1 MPDTQTSDS
10 PQPDIIAQLREAA
23 LSHVPFDG
31 WSAETFAAAVRDTG
45 IDPDLA
51 RAICPRGAVD
61 LAVSAHHAGDAALA
75 ARAEEID
82 ISALRYSEKVAELI
96 WQRIQLA
103 GDAEVVRRATTLFA
117 LPQHAAEGAG
127 LIWGT
132 ADTIWRVLGDASNDV
147 NWYTKRM
154 TLSAVY
160 GSCVLF
166 WLGDTSEGHADTRAF
181 IDRRIA
187 DVMRFEKVKADLRG
201 NPLLKPFLA
210 LPERV
215 LGQVRAPAHRR
226 APGRVG

>member
-1 MPDTQTSDS
+1 MPDTQTPDS
-10 PQPDIIAQLREAA
+10 ASEDIIARLREAA
-23 LSHVPFDG
+23 LAHVPFDG
-31 WSAETFAAAVRDTG
+31 WSAETFAAAVRDAG
-45 IDPDLA
+45 VDPALA
-51 RAICPRGAVD
+51 RALCPRGAVD

-75 ARAEEID
+75 ARAEEVD
-82 ISALRYSEKVAELI
+82 LSALRYSEKVAELI

-132 ADTIWRVLGDASNDV
+132 ADTIWRALGDSSDDV

-166 WLGDTSEGHADTRAF
+166 WLGDTSDDHADTRAF

-187 DVMRFEKVKADLRG
+187 DVMRFEKIKADLRG
-201 NPLLKPFLA
+201 NALLKPFLA
-210 LPERV
+210 LPERM
-215 LGQVRAPAHRR
+215 LAQVRAPSRR
-226 APGRVG
+226 GAPGRFG